1 MFNVYSCLF
10 KVPKRTQI
18 FRPLFPFFVIDIL
31 FVCWLSVGFVNM
43 MRIQSILFS
52 ATHSHHIAGW
62 CESESSWL
70 WRIEYLVRIVIL
82 WIYSANAFFVVVAV
96 VVFVVVGFFLVWLE
110 ALSVWICAYANIRF
124 RSQLL
129 ESANRCLSNVWVCI
143 GFFVMLFSLT
153 FISFC
158 LRIVSHS
165 LDQCLNSFPI
175 SFTVQWKW
183 YNLMTNFATVFLVF
197 LFSITLSIGLFHRN
211 VDQTKSENVFTLN
224 IHGIGS
230 VRIRLLNCF
239 LSHLGHWFHDF
250 RVDAITYR
258 HNQIMFGIIYAYRH
272 VFGLFAYWV
281 NGFIL
286 LVVWRL
292 TIFDR
297 WAWMSVSFSYF
308 RFSFWCVFLKV
319 MVPFTVFFFVFSF
332 ERWSTQTHKFSL
344 HSIMEWFRW
353 ACVPTLNTIKFKWN
367 IFLFILGV
375 FFFCF
380 ERESFG
386 FLSVQL

>member
-1 MFNVYSCLF
+1 MYGFAS
-10 KVPKRTQI
+10 
-18 FRPLFPFFVIDIL
+18 DSS
-31 FVCWLSVGFVNM
+31 SV
-43 MRIQSILFS
+43 
-52 ATHSHHIAGW
+52 
-62 CESESSWL
+62 
-70 WRIEYLVRIVIL
+70 
-82 WIYSANAFFVVVAV
+82 
-96 VVFVVVGFFLVWLE
+96 
-110 ALSVWICAYANIRF
+110 
-124 RSQLL
+124 
-129 ESANRCLSNVWVCI
+129 
-143 GFFVMLFSLT
+143 LFSLT

-375 FFFCF
+375 FFFV
-380 ERESFG
+380 SKG
-386 FLSVQL
+386 NLSAFCLYNYNICSNCWLNKNNNKMKRKKKNSGNFASACRTHML